1 MLLELYAVGFQ
12 KKVLL
17 VFVVLIAVKS
27 LILNKDRSIRLLMKV
42 YFSDFF
48 HIR

>member
-17 VFVVLIAVKS
+17 VFVLLAVKS